1 MKKNGQNTNIKIK
14 NTQFDTRSYSNLKKS
29 SFYTDNKKIKKNSAC
44 FNTGFKEVVMKNKF
58 RVSVVF
64 KHFYVMLQ
72 STHSSKNLLLI

>member
-1 MKKNGQNTNIKIK
+1 MLRLK
-14 NTQFDTRSYSNLKKS
+14 NTQFDTRSYSNLKNS
-29 SFYTDNKKIKKNSAC
+29 SFYTDNNKIKKIAC

-72 STHSSKNLLLI
+72 STHSSKNLLLIEDVA